1 MFTRISFPSWFE
13 TGGFRGEE
21 IETQMQYFAE
31 EVMPG
36 LGRACGGQMKNPEIG
51 VDFASPNGKGR

>member
-1 MFTRISFPSWFE
+1 MFHAWFE

-31 EVMPG
+31 DVTPQ
-36 LGRACGGQMKNPEIG
+36 LARACGGQVKNPEIG
-51 VDFASPNGKGR
+51 VDFATPNGKGR